1 MRAQT
6 WLGGYALAA
15 MTTPRSATLTKMRH
29 TGYRRCATHFCPPYL
44 VNNMAKQ
51 LSPAGVLALK
61 EALCSVYW
69 YKSELRGFLQHCLST
84 PVILARFNWE
94 NYKRQIASD
103 VVDFLFANPEAHLGD
118 LTKICYELCRLTDFS
133 HLQRLEDGAQKVEK
147 ARSAVTQLKS
157 LVEPHQDVKKE
168 QDEIKRRQEAAAKKL
183 RENAAVRQKL
193 QAINAR
199 YLALIGSAS
208 AQTRGFQLERVMYE
222 VFELFDLDPKAS
234 FKNLGEQIDGA
245 FSLEGTEYLFE
256 AKWQK
261 EPVNKADLAIFTD
274 KVRTK
279 LENTLGIF
287 LSINGFSPDGVAAH
301 QAGGASILLVDGG
314 DLMAILEERIDFVSL
329 LLRKKR
335 HAAQTGQI
343 YLSYHQMFAT
353 GAG

>member
-1 MRAQT
+1 
-6 WLGGYALAA
+6 
-15 MTTPRSATLTKMRH
+15 MRH
-29 TGYRRCATHFCPPYL
+29 TVYCRRATHFCPPYL
-44 VNNMAKQ
+44 VNDMAKQ

-103 VVDFLFANPEAHLGD
+103 VVDFLCANPEAHLGD

-199 YLALIGSAS
+199 YLALIGSES
-208 AQTRGFQLERVMYE
+208 AQARGFQLERVMYE